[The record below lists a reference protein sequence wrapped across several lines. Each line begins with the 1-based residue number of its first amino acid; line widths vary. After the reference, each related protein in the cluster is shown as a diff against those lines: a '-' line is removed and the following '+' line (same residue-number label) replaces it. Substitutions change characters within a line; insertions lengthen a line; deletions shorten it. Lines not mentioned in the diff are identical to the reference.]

1 MSLEERFGELRS
13 FLEKRPS
20 SQTFDLVIQ
29 ALEAGAKT
37 NEDRVRA
44 EWLPYAEQRLA
55 SWPDHT
61 RLCPK
66 RRNDEFVAGES
77 IWQSLIRAL
86 DYVGEKMG
94 KNQMEDFLA
103 APGLENITCL
113 DMRSTSMTWDKVAEF
128 AERAPCRLKSFGFRR
143 VSSLDDAALVTLFSS
158 KMLAECEH
166 LNFRGWDKGA
176 TQVFDVL
183 MAHFP
188 LSNLTRLDL
197 AGGVISSRKLGEL
210 LATNQLDNLEVLDL
224 GTWVSD
230 KRRTGFISKLA
241 KHGGLKNLREL
252 HIEGHKPKEIEVLAK
267 SDAFSELR
275 ELDLRGEL
283 STKSLGHI
291 LESEHLQNLESL
303 RIYVTGK
310 DAADCIAMLAASE
323 RLAGIRSLHL
333 SWYANDGNVPKQTYA
348 DLFES
353 PHIVNLERFAITL
366 DRADALPL
374 LFHAEKLANLQE
386 LLLDEVDD
394 SDDALKMAA
403 REAFEATSLRK
414 LRRFSSCL
422 YKNGDLFVEELI
434 MSALPEQLT
443 SLRVQNVKAARL
455 IDLFKSPRTR
465 NIEHL
470 DLSDMGYPE
479 SRDVIPS
486 LSKATQLKSLRYLI
500 MDSHYRVDDLREHVG
515 EHGYNLPELLHV
527 GCPEY
532 AFLQSRD
539 WLG

>member
-1 MSLEERFGELRS
+1 MSLEEQFGELRS

-20 SQTFDLVIQ
+20 SQTFDLIIQ

-66 RRNDEFVAGES
+66 SRNNEFVAGES

-103 APGLENITCL
+103 APGLEAITCL

-158 KMLAECEH
+158 EMLAGCEH

-188 LSNLTRLDL
+188 LSNLTRFDL

-230 KRRTGFISKLA
+230 KRRTGFITKLA

-267 SDAFSELR
+267 SDAFTELR
-275 ELDLRGEL
+275 ALDLRGEL

-303 RIYVTGK
+303 HAYL
-310 DAADCIAMLAASE
+310 DAESAASSLAMLAASE
-323 RLAGIRSLHL
+323 RLQRLRSLQIT
-333 SWYANDGNVPKQTYA
+333 WYGGESAIPTKTYT
-348 DLFES
+348 DLFDS
-353 PHIVNLERFAITL
+353 PHIANLERLAITL
-366 DRADALPL
+366 DHADALPT
-374 LFHAEKLANLQE
+374 LFASTQLSSLQE
-386 LLLDEVDD
+386 LIL
-394 SDDALKMAA
+394 SDVGGTQEAFKTAA
-403 REAFEATSLRK
+403 REAFGASSLHK
-414 LRRFSSCL
+414 LSRLSSGS
-422 YKNGDLFVEELI
+422 YYNGDALAEELI
-434 MSALPEQLT
+434 MSPLLAQLT
-443 SLRVQNVKAARL
+443 SLRLQNVKAARL
-455 IDLFKSPRTR
+455 IDLFKSPNAR
-465 NIEHL
+465 NLEHL
-470 DLSDMGYPE
+470 DLSDVGYPE
-479 SRDVIPS
+479 SRSVIPS
-486 LSKATQLKSLRYLI
+486 LSHATQLGSLRYLI
-500 MDSHYRVDDLREHVG
+500 MDSNYRVDDLRERMG
-515 EHGYNLPELLHV
+515 ESEGTLPELLHV
-527 GCPEY
+527 GCAEY
-532 AFLQSRD
+532 ALFQSQD